1 LPKLVVGFGGNTPTG
16 FKSEKIENISL
27 DGKKRKLYKL
37 SPIDDEI
44 ITVKNLFNKF
54 LELKSQTK
62 LETYTIQNNIKT
74 KTGKSYSRWGLKN
87 ILTNPVYAIADKDTL
102 DYFKSFDIEIYADEK
117 DFNGKNGL
125 MVYNKTEQKASLNVV
140 EKREITDWIVAV
152 GKHKGI
158 ISGKDWVEVQNLL
171 AKNSDMKYRK
181 PTVSNALLSG
191 IIRCSHCGSAMRAKL
206 RKQGVVDSNGR
217 RKFTYMCELKDKSQ
231 MKNCQCKNIN
241 GLEADDLVLNEI
253 KKLIVPTSK
262 FYKALKKISSNSF
275 TIDNNTA
282 QELKTLKSCLN
293 KNQKDIELLLDKI
306 KYVDISLL
314 DDISAEIKKLKQ
326 SNVEIENKIM
336 NLTNTNYDEISDK
349 ETADMVL
356 NIIDTYFSSFDT
368 LDLNTKRN
376 LIRLLVSSI
385 TSDGENI
392 TINFIGARNLP
403 PDDNFPTGGSSKRDF
418 NDVQKYEKI
427 AV

>member
-1 LPKLVVGFGGNTPTG
+1 MSLPKLVAGFGGNTPTG
-16 FKSEKIENISL
+16 FRSEKIEYVSF

-37 SPIDDEI
+37 SPIDSEI
-44 ITVKNLFNKF
+44 ITVQNLFNKF

-62 LETYTIQNNIKT
+62 LETYTIQNNMKT
-74 KTGKSYSRWGLKN
+74 KTGKFYSRWGLKN

-102 DYFKSFDIEIYADEK
+102 NYFKNFDIEIYAKEK

-125 MVYNKTEQKASLNVV
+125 MVYNKTEKKFSSNVV
-140 EKREITDWIVAV
+140 EKRKITDWIVAI

-171 AKNSDMKYRK
+171 IKNSDMKYRK

-191 IIRCSHCGSAMRAKL
+191 LLRCSLCGSAMRAKL
-206 RKQGVVDSNGR
+206 RKQGVVDGNGR
-217 RKFTYMCELKDKSQ
+217 RKFTYICELKDKSK
-231 MKNCQCKNIN
+231 MKNCQCRNIN

-253 KKLIVPTSK
+253 KKIIVPTSK
-262 FYKALKKISSNSF
+262 FYKALKKISSNIF
-275 TIDNNTA
+275 NIDNNVA
-282 QELKTLKSCLN
+282 QELKTLKFCLT

-314 DDISAEIKKLKQ
+314 DDISDEIKKLKQ
-326 SNVEIENKIM
+326 FNIEIEKKM
-336 NLTNTNYDEISDK
+336 RVLTNTNYDEISDN
-349 ETADMVL
+349 ETANIVL
-356 NIIDTYFSSFDT
+356 NILDTYFSSFDA

-376 LIRLLVSSI
+376 LIKLVASSI

-392 TINFIGARNLP
+392 TINFIGTKKLSL
-403 PDDNFPTGGSSKRDF
+403 DDNFPTGDSSK
-418 NDVQKYEKI
+418 
-427 AV
+427 